1 MNILALD
8 KKIFEL
14 GKKATALKLFLL
26 LYNI

>member
-14 GKKATALKLFLL
+14 RKKATVLKLFIL
-26 LYNI
+26 LYNS